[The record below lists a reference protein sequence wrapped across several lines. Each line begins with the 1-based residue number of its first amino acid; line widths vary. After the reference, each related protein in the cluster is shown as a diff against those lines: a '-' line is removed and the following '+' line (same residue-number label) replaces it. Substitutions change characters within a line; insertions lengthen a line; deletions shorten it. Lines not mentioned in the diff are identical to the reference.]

1 MKKLFTM
8 GIAAAIL
15 TLSLLGGC
23 AKTEE
28 TFHYVNLSQVA
39 CSFLGEGNQPL
50 EITVRTSPAAY
61 EATPDATWVK
71 VEKSEDGKIL
81 TLTVDDN
88 DTGAERSTAVTI
100 AAGQALQTITVNQLP
115 KDSAFA
121 RYRQMLN
128 YQSGGAM
135 SPNGKYVGG
144 FVPSIAPDDSWQ
156 YSPVITDLETGEVYE
171 FGPFPEAVYYMTDN
185 MCISD

>member
-1 MKKLFTM
+1 MCVKNFYEILLTRINYYIFLFLYLSMKDGSFKRLFPLRNQKTTDTMKKLFTM

-88 DTGAERSTAVTI
+88 DTGAERLSLI
-100 AAGQALQTITVNQLP
+100 HI
-115 KDSAFA
+115 
-121 RYRQMLN
+121 
-128 YQSGGAM
+128 
-135 SPNGKYVGG
+135 
-144 FVPSIAPDDSWQ
+144 
-156 YSPVITDLETGEVYE
+156 
-171 FGPFPEAVYYMTDN
+171 
-185 MCISD
+185 